1 MNITYR
7 IDKDILYIA
16 IEGRVDASNAAI
28 AEEKIFAIKNDNAG
42 KHVVI
47 DADKLEYIS
56 SAGLRVILRLR
67 KEVPKLAIINVAA
80 EVYEVF
86 DMTGFTEM
94 VTVEKAY
101 PQMSVEGCEFIAKGA
116 NGAVYRY
123 DDETILKIYFAKDAL
138 PEIKQER
145 ENARRAFVLGVNT
158 AIPYGIVRVGDR
170 YGTVTELL
178 NAVSVTKLIRANPD
192 DLTEAVNY
200 YIDMLKSIH
209 AIEVE
214 DGLVP
219 DMRETALSWADFVA
233 GHIPDEQAKKLRA
246 LIEAVPKQNTLMHGD
261 YHTNNIMVQNGEPLL
276 IDMDTLCMGHPIF
289 ELGPMF
295 NAFIGYAEHDHE
307 NIMEFFGY
315 SFETAVKFWELSLQK
330 YLGTEDENVCRM
342 VAEKAMVIGYL
353 RILRRAI
360 RRPQEKESPVRI
372 ARCKEMLAKLL
383 AKIDSLT
390 F

>member
-1 MNITYR
+1 MNVTYR
-7 IDKDILYIA
+7 IDKDILYIS
-16 IEGRVDASNAAI
+16 IEGRVDASNASV
-28 AEEKIFAIKNDNAG
+28 AEEKVFAIKNENSG
-42 KHVVI
+42 KYVVV

-67 KEVPKLAIINVAA
+67 KEEPNLAIINVAPD
-80 EVYEVF
+80 VYEVF

-101 PQMSVEGCEFIAKGA
+101 QKMSVEGCEFIAKGA

-123 DDETILKIYFAKDAL
+123 DDETIIKTYFSKDAL

-145 ENARRAFVLGVNT
+145 ENAKRAFVLGINT
-158 AIPYGIVRVGDR
+158 AIPYGIVRVGDG
-170 YGTVTELL
+170 YGTITELL
-178 NAVSVTKLIRANPD
+178 NATSVTKMIRKNPD
-192 DLTEAVNY
+192 DLTEAAKY

-219 DMRETALSWADFVA
+219 DMKETALEWADFVA
-233 GHIPDEQAKKLRA
+233 PHIPEDQAKKLRS
-246 LIEAVPKQNTLMHGD
+246 LIESVPKRNTLMHGD

-289 ELGPMF
+289 EIGSMF
-295 NAFIGYAEHDHE
+295 NAFVGYSELDHD
-307 NIMEFFGY
+307 NMMQFFGY
-315 SFETAVKFWELSLQK
+315 SFETAGRFLNLSLK
-330 YLGTEDENVCRM
+330 MYLGTDDESTCLSVL
-342 VAEKAMVIGYL
+342 EKAMIIGYT
-353 RILRRAI
+353 RMLRRAI
-360 RRPQEKESPVRI
+360 RRPNEADSSVKI
-372 ARCKEMLAKLL
+372 ARCKEMLGVLL
-383 AKIDSLT
+383 NKVNTLT